1 MVRSPNSPPT
11 LHMHCRTVL
20 CLALLL
26 LAPEHAGAKKPP
38 AERRLELTSDQTRQ
52 LLVSGGDQRQRMAL
66 MRLLEGLRE
75 TTLRVLRQPLQ
86 SYPTARPI
94 LCVLTP
100 EYPREAAP
108 LLELVEDPGG
118 LKLQLRLPPL
128 DAPPTPQL
136 ERALLSAL
144 LAELALRPSG
154 NAVPPQSSPPTP
166 RWLVDVLFHDH
177 HRPNPLLS
185 PIALRELLDSGN
197 IPSPIPLL
205 ARSEA
210 DPLPSSPVDTDL
222 ARCLLGF
229 LLNRPEGKE
238 GLASLLQADLTE
250 QTFVRLL
257 VCFPT
262 LPRAEAQLLRE
273 WTVHVAAAGTQAERI
288 ALDGPQT
295 EAEIRNLLLFDHTS
309 PETGVHSVFSL
320 EQFTDL
326 LRLPGCQEV
335 LLSRQL
341 EWESLRSRAHFL
353 YTPVID
359 AYATACNALA
369 AGRTAGILRQ
379 LQLATLERESVA
391 ARLERIRDHLNWFE
405 AVAAP
410 RLPSARLT
418 EFYRILDTR
427 PPVSSEVKRALD
439 KAELELRQREAQQD
453 IELALEEVRSRSK
466 QPK

>member
-1 MVRSPNSPPT
+1 MN
-11 LHMHCRTVL
+11 CRTGL
-20 CLALLL
+20 FLASLL
-26 LAPEHAGAKKPP
+26 LAAAPADAKKPP

-52 LLVSGGDQRQRMAL
+52 LIISGGDQGQRMAL

-94 LCVLTP
+94 LCVLNSEHP
-100 EYPREAAP
+100 KGAPP

-118 LKLQLRLPPL
+118 LKLQLKLPPL
-128 DAPPTPQL
+128 SAPHTPQL

-144 LAELALRPSG
+144 LTELSLRPVG
-154 NAVPPQSSPPTP
+154 NAAPPQSSPPTP
-166 RWLVDVLFHDH
+166 RWLVDVLFHEH

-185 PIALRELLDSGN
+185 PIALRELLESGS
-197 IPSPIPLL
+197 IPSPLPLL
-205 ARSEA
+205 ARPET

-229 LLNRPEGKE
+229 LLNRPDGKD
-238 GLASLLQADLTE
+238 GLDSLLHADLTE
-250 QTFVRLL
+250 KTFSRLL

-262 LPRAEAQLLRE
+262 LPRSEAQLLRE
-273 WTVHVAAAGTQAERI
+273 WTLQVAAAGTQAERV

-295 EAEIRNLLLFDHTS
+295 EAEIRNLLLFDYTD
-309 PETGVHSVFSL
+309 PETSTHSVFSI
-320 EQFTDL
+320 EQFTEI
-326 LRLPGCQEV
+326 LRLPGYREV
-335 LLSRQL
+335 LLARQL

-353 YTPVID
+353 YAPVIG
-359 AYATACNALA
+359 AYGAACSALA
-369 AGRTAGILRQ
+369 AGRTTGILRQ

-418 EFYRILDTR
+418 EFYRILDAR
-427 PPVSSEVKRALD
+427 PAVSEAVKQALD
-439 KAELELRQREAQQD
+439 KAELDLRQREAQQD
-453 IELALEEVRSRSK
+453 IERALEEVRSRSK
-466 QPK
+466 VPR